1 MYLTAYLAEKAK
13 LKSQTLEMFGGR
25 LVRLYF
31 DDYSFDE
38 ASEGY
43 HIA

>member
-13 LKSQTLEMFGGR
+13 LESQTLEVFGSRPIR
-25 LVRLYF
+25 LDF